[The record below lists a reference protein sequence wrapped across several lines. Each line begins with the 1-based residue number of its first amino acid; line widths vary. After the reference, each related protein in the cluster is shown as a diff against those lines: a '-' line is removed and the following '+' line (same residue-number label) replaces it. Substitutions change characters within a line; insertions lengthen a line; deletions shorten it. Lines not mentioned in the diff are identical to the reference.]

1 MPDTGRREYWMQV
14 SVLRLGHRLVRDTR
28 MTTHVALVSRAFG
41 CQKIY
46 MTYLDN
52 SVAKTINDVNAR
64 WGGNDE
70 FEIECVSEWKPLVQS
85 WKKGGGII
93 VHLTMYGINI
103 NNLLPRI
110 DIKRK
115 ILIIVGA
122 SKVPREIYSICDY
135 NIALGHQP
143 HSEVSAL
150 AVFLDR
156 LFEGRELTR
165 TFKDAKI
172 RIIPSQKGKRVK
184 ID

>member
-1 MPDTGRREYWMQV
+1 MQV

-28 MTTHVALVSRAFG
+28 MTSHVALVSRAFG

-46 MTYLDN
+46 MSYLDN
-52 SVAKTINDVNAR
+52 SIIKTINDVNTR

-70 FEIECVSEWKPLVQS
+70 FEIVCVSEWKPLIQS
-85 WKKGGGII
+85 WKKSGGII
-93 VHLTMYGINI
+93 VHLTMYGINVNDMLPQI
-103 NNLLPRI
+103 N
-110 DIKRK
+110 IKKK

-122 SKVPREIYSICDY
+122 SKVPSEIYSLADY
-135 NIALGHQP
+135 NVALGHQP

-156 LFEGRELTR
+156 LFDGRELTR

-172 RIIPSQKGKRVK
+172 RIIPSQEGKKVK
-184 ID
+184 FE

>member
-1 MPDTGRREYWMQV
+1 MRV

-28 MTTHVALVSRAFG
+28 MTSHVALVSRAFG

-46 MTYLDN
+46 MPYLDN
-52 SVAKTINDVNAR
+52 SIIKTIYDVNTR

-70 FEIECVSEWKPLVQS
+70 FEIECVNEWKPLIQS
-85 WKKGGGII
+85 WKKSGGII
-93 VHLTMYGINI
+93 VHLTMYGINVNDMLPQI
-103 NNLLPRI
+103 N
-110 DIKRK
+110 IKKK

-122 SKVPREIYSICDY
+122 SKVPREIYSMADY
-135 NIALGHQP
+135 NVALGHQP

-156 LFEGRELTR
+156 LFDGRELTR

-172 RIIPSQKGKRVK
+172 RIIPSQQGKKVK
-184 ID
+184 FE

>member
-1 MPDTGRREYWMQV
+1 
-14 SVLRLGHRLVRDTR
+14 
-28 MTTHVALVSRAFG
+28 
-41 CQKIY
+41 
-46 MTYLDN
+46 MTYLDD

-70 FEIECVSEWKPLVQS
+70 FEIGCVNEWKPLVQS

-103 NNLLPRI
+103 NNLLPGI

-115 ILIIVGA
+115 ILVIVGA
-122 SKVPREIYSICDY
+122 SKVPKEIYSISDY

-156 LFEGRELTR
+156 LFAGSELTR

-172 RIIPSQKGKRVK
+172 RIIPSHNGKRLK
-184 ID
+184 IG

>member
-1 MPDTGRREYWMQV
+1 MQV

-46 MTYLDN
+46 MTYLDD

-70 FEIECVSEWKPLVQS
+70 FEIEFVNEWKPLVQS

-103 NNLLPRI
+103 NNLLPGI

-115 ILIIVGA
+115 ILVIVGA
-122 SKVPREIYSICDY
+122 SKVPKEIYSISDY

-156 LFEGRELTR
+156 LFAGSELTR

-172 RIIPSQKGKRVK
+172 RIIPSHNGKRLK
-184 ID
+184 IG

>member
-1 MPDTGRREYWMQV
+1 MQV

-28 MTTHVALVSRAFG
+28 MTSHVALVSRAFG

-46 MTYLDN
+46 MPYLDN
-52 SVAKTINDVNAR
+52 SITKTINDVNTR

-70 FEIECVSEWKPLVQS
+70 FEIECVNEWKPLIQS
-85 WKKGGGII
+85 WKKSGGII
-93 VHLTMYGINI
+93 VHLTMYGINVNDMLPQI
-103 NNLLPRI
+103 N
-110 DIKRK
+110 IKKK

-122 SKVPREIYSICDY
+122 SKVPREIYSMADY
-135 NIALGHQP
+135 NVALGHQP

-156 LFEGRELTR
+156 LFDGRELTR

-172 RIIPSQKGKRVK
+172 RIIPSQQGKKVK
-184 ID
+184 FE

>member
-1 MPDTGRREYWMQV
+1 
-14 SVLRLGHRLVRDTR
+14 
-28 MTTHVALVSRAFG
+28 
-41 CQKIY
+41 

-52 SVAKTINDVNAR
+52 SVEKTINDVNAN

-103 NNLLPRI
+103 NNLLPGI
-110 DIKRK
+110 DTKRK

-122 SKVPREIYSICDY
+122 SKVPKEIYSIADY

-156 LFEGRELTR
+156 LFEGRELTM
-165 TFKDAKI
+165 TFNDAKI
-172 RIIPSQKGKRVK
+172 RIIPSQNGKRVK

>member
-1 MPDTGRREYWMQV
+1 
-14 SVLRLGHRLVRDTR
+14 
-28 MTTHVALVSRAFG
+28 
-41 CQKIY
+41 

-52 SVAKTINDVNAR
+52 SVEKTINDVNAN

-103 NNLLPRI
+103 NNLLPGI
-110 DIKRK
+110 DTKRK

-122 SKVPREIYSICDY
+122 SKVPKEIYSIADY

-165 TFKDAKI
+165 TFNDAKI
-172 RIIPSQKGKRVK
+172 RIIPSQNGKRVK